1 MNLNFSFI
9 NIIILFGAFQGF
21 ILCFFLSRK
30 HNTNRLATLFFILFL
45 FSLAF
50 LNMMYVFIDIDL
62 FKYYRPLHMF
72 PLPYKWLLGVG
83 FYFYVKNQFKN
94 SEGFIY
100 HKKEWFLFIPAIV
113 YGLLKSYW
121 FYISISENSYRITE
135 VLVDANF
142 FRISEFLF
150 LFYTIFLLVRALR
163 FINKSKTSSS
173 NKSQDNLKWL
183 KKFTTMFLGMMVFEL
198 CLFSVDLIIHNGQE
212 SFLFMYPSLIINVAF
227 IYWIGYLGFVKPK
240 RIINSFKNN
249 SIENNK
255 AEIIQQKLKQ
265 AIEVDEIYKN
275 ANLTISEC
283 ALYTNISS
291 KDLSN
296 YINEVHGV
304 NFSEYLN
311 FYRIE
316 KVKELLQTKNTDK
329 FTLLKFAE
337 DAGFSSKS
345 SFNATFKRMVGM
357 TPSAYKK
364 QVNTK

>member
-1 MNLNFSFI
+1 MNLDFSFI
-9 NIIILFGAFQGF
+9 NIIILFGAIQGF
-21 ILCFFLSRK
+21 ILCFFLSQK
-30 HNTNRLATLFFILFL
+30 QHTNRLAVLFFILFL

-83 FYFYVKNQFKN
+83 FYFYIKNQFEN
-94 SEGFIY
+94 SDGIIY
-100 HKKEWFLFIPAIV
+100 HKKEWYLFIPAII
-113 YGLLKSYW
+113 YGLLKTYW
-121 FYISISENSYRITE
+121 FYISISENSYRITGI
-135 VLVDANF
+135 LVDAHF

-150 LFYTIFLLVRALR
+150 LFYTIFLLTKALQ
-163 FINKSKTSSS
+163 FINKNNPNILSSKALR
-173 NKSQDNLKWL
+173 NLKWL
-183 KKFTTMFLGMMVFEL
+183 KKFTYIFLGMIILEL
-198 CLFSVDLIIHNGQE
+198 TFFSTDLIIHNGQE
-212 SFLFMYPSLIINVAF
+212 SFLFLYPSLIINVIF
-227 IYWIGYLGFVKPK
+227 IYWIGYLGFIKPI
-240 RIINSFKNN
+240 RIIGSFKNK
-249 SIENNK
+249 SIEKRK
-255 AEIIQQKLKQ
+255 AETIKQKLKR

-283 ALYTNISS
+283 AIYINISS

-304 NFSEYLN
+304 NFSEFLN
-311 FYRIE
+311 FHRIE

-345 SFNATFKRMVGM
+345 SFNATFKKMVGV

-364 QVNTK
+364 QVS